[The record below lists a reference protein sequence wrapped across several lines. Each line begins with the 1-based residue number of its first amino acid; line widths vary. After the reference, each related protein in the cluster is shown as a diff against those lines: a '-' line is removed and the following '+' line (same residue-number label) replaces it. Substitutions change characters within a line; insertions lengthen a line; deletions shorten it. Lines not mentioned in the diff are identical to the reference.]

1 MRNRFYRVD
10 CQDIIECPKDAD
22 YSETQLYEFLNKII
36 PKTGDAFFIQRQM
49 DYNSMLGDEKA
60 VFFSKHKSR
69 SDFINH
75 LIFATEQQEYT
86 VFYTANSY
94 INTRGHTAKYKNG
107 MKTKSL
113 VIDIDGIEGIEELN
127 EKNIEEFLKREYFVA
142 QNQLPNYIC
151 FSGHGL
157 HLYYILSEET
167 DNDDFRKEV
176 HKQLVK
182 LFFADASCV
191 PFCHCF
197 RVPCSYNLKNNSAIK
212 SRLYKTSNE
221 TTYLIDEFDWIDDIL
236 ESEEYFEKIATKT
249 KKSEAEKTEII
260 NNKTDEKINQNS
272 EINFQE
278 NNSEKPEKII
288 SETAEKINED
298 ILNFN
303 SLNYKNHNEANS
315 RNKHLLIDLHNYY
328 VRHNGLVVGVRH
340 NFFMIM
346 ANVLKNN
353 KITEGEAQK
362 FINKYISESHSFYPE
377 ALADLTR
384 VYSSDRTYKYKN
396 ETIADWLNFT

>member
-1 MRNRFYRVD
+1 M
-10 CQDIIECPKDAD
+10 E
-22 YSETQLYEFLNKII
+22 
-36 PKTGDAFFIQRQM
+36 
-49 DYNSMLGDEKA
+49 YNPLLGKS
-60 VFFSKHKSR
+60 VFFSKYKSR

-75 LIFATEQQEYT
+75 LVFATKQQQYT
-86 VFYTANSY
+86 VFYSANSY
-94 INTRGHTAKYKNG
+94 IKDRGRTAKNKNG
-107 MKTKSL
+107 LKAKSL

-157 HLYYILSEET
+157 HLYYILSEEA
-167 DNDDFRKEV
+167 DNNELRKEV

-212 SRLYKTSNE
+212 SRLYKTSNDQ
-221 TTYLIDEFDWIDDIL
+221 TYRIDEFDWIDDIF
-236 ESEEYFEKIATKT
+236 ESEEYFEKIAAETEKHEA
-249 KKSEAEKTEII
+249 KKSEKLRQESDEKTTR
-260 NNKTDEKINQNS
+260 KSDEKS
-272 EINFQE
+272 
-278 NNSEKPEKII
+278 EKII

-298 ILNFN
+298 IINFN

-353 KITEGEAQK
+353 KFTEDEAHK
-362 FINKYISESHSFYPE
+362 FIKKYISESHSFYPE

-384 VYSSDRTYKYKN
+384 VYTSDKIYNYRN
-396 ETIADWLNFT
+396 ETIAEWLNFT